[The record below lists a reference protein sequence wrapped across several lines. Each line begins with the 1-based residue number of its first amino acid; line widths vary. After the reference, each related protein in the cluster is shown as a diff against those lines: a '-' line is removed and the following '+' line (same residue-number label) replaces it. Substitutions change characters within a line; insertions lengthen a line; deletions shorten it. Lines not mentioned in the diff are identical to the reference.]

1 MSAAELGLAASVF
14 LASAVECVEALT
26 IVLAVGVSRSWPAAL
41 AGVSA
46 ALLLLVVLILGL
58 GTGLDALPLDAVRV
72 FVGALL
78 LAFGLK
84 WLRKA
89 VLREAGLKAMRDEDA
104 AYAAELDAAA
114 EAASRAGGWDAYS
127 FVIAFK
133 GVLIEGLEVALIVL
147 TLGASRHDIGLAA
160 AAAGAAALC
169 VLAAGVALRHPLSR
183 VPENTMKL
191 AVGVMLSSFGVFW
204 GVEGLGA
211 EWPGGEAMLIP
222 IVLFMLAG
230 ALLAIR
236 RLRARP
242 AAAGV

>member
-84 WLRKA
+84 WRRKA
-89 VLREAGLKAMRDEDA
+89 VWREAGLKARRDEDA

-127 FVIAFK
+127 FVIAF
-133 GVLIEGLEVALIVL
+133 
-147 TLGASRHDIGLAA
+147 
-160 AAAGAAALC
+160 
-169 VLAAGVALRHPLSR
+169 
-183 VPENTMKL
+183 
-191 AVGVMLSSFGVFW
+191 
-204 GVEGLGA
+204 
-211 EWPGGEAMLIP
+211 
-222 IVLFMLAG
+222 
-230 ALLAIR
+230 
-236 RLRARP
+236 
-242 AAAGV
+242 